1 LPDADS
7 LNAAN
12 PSVPPPTPPQ
22 PTRHAQ
28 ATRSDIVI
36 SLLLPP
42 VGLVFGLVALARKE
56 SRRAVT
62 AIVLSVISAV
72 AMWATLYAMGIKDH
86 YGRHVS
92 LAISAAFVNNSTP
105 IAVTRT
111 ISLDGAEYGPGLMF
125 TYVYTLLD
133 TSDTA
138 ANQTSLDLNFV
149 QRMRRDVCT
158 SGQHAAWLRDGVTVR
173 YQYRDGAGQK
183 VGSMDINTATC
194 PDAPGAS
201 APAAPVGNNTGD
213 KAGDKAGG

>member
-1 LPDADS
+1 MPQAES
-7 LNAAN
+7 PNATT
-12 PSVPPPTPPQ
+12 PSVQPPRPV
-22 PTRHAQ
+22 RHAR

-42 VGLVFGLVALARKE
+42 VGLVFGLVALARRE
-56 SRRAVT
+56 SRRAVS
-62 AIVLSVISAV
+62 AIVLSVVSAV
-72 AMWATLYAMGIKDH
+72 AIWGTLYSVGIRDH

-111 ISLDGAEYGPGLMF
+111 ISLDGADYGPGLMF
-125 TYVYTLLD
+125 TYLYTMLD

-138 ANQTSLDLNFV
+138 SNQTSLDLNFV

-158 SGQHAAWLRDGVTVR
+158 SGQHAAWLKDGVTVR
-173 YQYRDGAGQK
+173 YQYRDGAGQN

-194 PDAPGAS
+194 PDAPA
-201 APAAPVGNNTGD
+201 APAGSNTGD
-213 KAGDKAGG
+213 KTSG